1 MSRHR
6 TYLTDWQV
14 AVIVGLLFL
23 ITVALFIII
32 QVGA

>member
-14 AVIVGLLFL
+14 ACIVGLLFL
-23 ITVALFIII
+23 ITVALFIIV
-32 QVGA
+32 QLEA